1 MPNILRNSP
10 TLSQF
15 KKPHMPKI
23 LLQIIITMSMTCV
36 DDDELRCRFRWWLHF
51 DILIV
56 KVQSRVQDATL
67 VGWWLMEKSR
77 RQLWQRE
84 PPRWSVIM
92 TKKTAA
98 DNYAPIVIIFSL
110 SSPPS
115 YPLKSRLMVMLMT
128 PRMMICLIYMGDK
141 ICCCIFPGTFCKQIL
156 KKIIWNWSK

>member
-36 DDDELRCRFRWWLHF
+36 DDDELRCRFWWWLHF

-56 KVQSRVQDATL
+56 KVQSRVQDATP
-67 VGWWLMEKSR
+67 VVMTNGEKPTTIMTKR
-77 RQLWQRE
+77 W
-84 PPRWSVIM
+84 WSVIM
-92 TKKTAA
+92 TKRTAA

>member
-1 MPNILRNSP
+1 MMNSD
-10 TLSQF
+10 
-15 KKPHMPKI
+15 
-23 LLQIIITMSMTCV
+23 V
-36 DDDELRCRFRWWLHF
+36 DF
-51 DILIV
+51 DGDYILIFWLW
-56 KVQSRVQDATL
+56 KYNREYRMPPQW
-67 VGWWLMEKSR
+67 WWLMEKSR

-92 TKKTAA
+92 TKRTAA

-156 KKIIWNWSK
+156 KKIIWNWSKWDFTFFQETVTNWGRHSLRFW